1 MGLEDLFEFDEA
13 KYRKRV
19 KTMNWSELR
28 KREVQKYRQQYSSS
42 AAAGGGVGLAPFTAG
57 LSLVGTAYALRC
69 IDIAEQ
75 KHSIVVAELKARG
88 HPLYEP
94 DWKDAVV
101 PAICGV
107 AGTYIG
113 IGIGAAIPTDAL
125 NAAAGSF
132 ALDPNTAS
140 NLATNHSTLIAH
152 AGDGFQGQINMLTDT
167 TVFDGVTQAPIATPG
182 DPAATIGTAA
192 GYAAAQLG
200 EAFAAGKVVSKAAD
214 KMLGTKV
221 GSYSG
226 QCKSA
231 Y

>member
-1 MGLEDLFEFDEA
+1 MGLEDLFGFDEV
-13 KYRKRV
+13 KYRKKV

-42 AAAGGGVGLAPFTAG
+42 TAAGGGVGLAPFTGG
-57 LSLVGTAYALRC
+57 LSLFGTAYALRC

-75 KHSIVVAELKARG
+75 KHSIVVAELRARG

-101 PAICGV
+101 PAICGM

-113 IGIGAAIPTDAL
+113 IGIGAAVPTDAL
-125 NAAAGSF
+125 NSADGSLT
-132 ALDPNTAS
+132 LDLNTAS
-140 NLATNHSTLIAH
+140 DLAANHSTLIAH

-192 GYAAAQLG
+192 GYAAAQMG
-200 EAFAAGKVVSKAAD
+200 EACAAGKVVSMAAD

-221 GSYSG
+221 CSYSG
-226 QCKSA
+226 RRESA